1 MRAFCESHRIC
12 LFLVGVKGIGYVE
25 DRILYYHLT
34 TFESTVLGTWLLAV
48 SKLGPVSA
56 TTELIVQLFL
66 FSTHS
71 LPYFLVEL

>member
-1 MRAFCESHRIC
+1 MGAFCESHRIC
-12 LFLVGVKGIGYVE
+12 PFLVRVKGIKYVE

-34 TFESTVLGTWLLAV
+34 TFESSVLGTWLLA
-48 SKLGPVSA
+48 SNKTGPFSA
-56 TTELIVQLFL
+56 NTELIVQLFL